1 MHYQKIFNRKLC
13 IFVAFSAACQ
23 ALSVVLLYYRKLVQ
37 SMDCLQTC
45 LVIPCQN
52 VGYSPRFYSQVFI
65 KCSPDLDRDYSVLAY
80 YLNKICFIMACCGTA
95 AVNFSTFC
103 KIMFIRMSSNARFN
117 NKDFK
122 RDVRLFTLGVI
133 QDILMMIIVLS
144 IVLFNNEKN
153 ISLIGILLSYDG
165 LIFIYMFNTLS
176 MGFCNPECRRFLFK
190 SNRST
195 VSSMYITSNSR
206 VTGTTGA
213 TALAANSAAAPA
225 NSVAEEK

>member
-13 IFVAFSAACQ
+13 VFVAISAACQ
-23 ALSVVLLYYRKLVQ
+23 ALSVVLLYYL
-37 SMDCLQTC
+37 
-45 LVIPCQN
+45 IPCQN

-122 RDVRLFTLGVI
+122 RDVRLFTL
-133 QDILMMIIVLS
+133 
-144 IVLFNNEKN
+144 
-153 ISLIGILLSYDG
+153 
-165 LIFIYMFNTLS
+165 T
-176 MGFCNPECRRFLFK
+176 
-190 SNRST
+190 
-195 VSSMYITSNSR
+195 SS
-206 VTGTTGA
+206 
-213 TALAANSAAAPA
+213 
-225 NSVAEEK
+225 